1 MPRAILALRQYPL
14 ALLIAAVLFLCSLII
29 ATQSLGVIRSGGGGD
44 DQGSGMGGTGK
55 SGGFG
60 DSGFGGTGGPVPY
73 LGDSGLGDSG
83 NQDSDGTDA
92 QDSDWPAPWFP
103 REVETADIPDDMQ
116 PLIELQRN
124 PPVDPFTQP
133 ATPVNPDTDT
143 LRIQDLA
150 NDERIAPETRRIIEL
165 ANRQDRISSEE
176 PVLEIQATVPDM
188 PSVTELVTE
197 SLALQEPE
205 PEERQSEALQEQP
218 TEEADMDPDRGRPLN
233 SPTLAISEDAD
244 SAEDSDAQPSTEPS
258 IDELRRDTP
267 ERISR
272 PELPPFQ
279 RMRPA
284 VDRASIT
291 PPRPQPMR
299 I

>member
-1 MPRAILALRQYPL
+1 MPRAILALRQYPV

-29 ATQSLGVIRSGGGGD
+29 ATQSMGVIRGGGGD

-60 DSGFGGTGGPVPY
+60 DSGFGGTGGPVPF
-73 LGDSGLGDSG
+73 LGDSGQHELPESDDSA
-83 NQDSDGTDA
+83 TRDA
-92 QDSDWPAPWFP
+92 DWPAPWFP
-103 REVETADIPDDMQ
+103 REVETADIPDEMQ

-133 ATPVNPDTDT
+133 SMPATPEAGT

-150 NDERIAPETRRIIEL
+150 NDNRIAPETRRIIEL
-165 ANRQDRISSEE
+165 ANRPDNAEVEQ
-176 PVLEIQATVPDM
+176 PTLEIQATVPDM
-188 PSVTELVTE
+188 PPVIDVLTE
-197 SLALQEPE
+197 SLALQNRAQEAARQEPAVEELTTEIDE
-205 PEERQSEALQEQP
+205 PRILAFPVL
-218 TEEADMDPDRGRPLN
+218 AN
-233 SPTLAISEDAD
+233 SQDAD
-244 SAEDSDAQPSTEPS
+244 QLDESESQQQPEQDA
-258 IDELRRDTP
+258 DALRRDTP
-267 ERISR
+267 ERINR

>member
-1 MPRAILALRQYPL
+1 MPKAILALRQYPI
-14 ALLIAAVLFLCSLII
+14 ALLVAAAMFLCSLII
-29 ATQSLGVIRSGGGGD
+29 ATQSLGLIRGGGGD

-55 SGGFG
+55 SGSFG

-73 LGDSGLGDSG
+73 LGDSSQQEVQQGDSV
-83 NQDSDGTDA
+83 DGPQA
-92 QDSDWPAPWFP
+92 EWPAPWFP
-103 REVETADIPDDMQ
+103 RELETADIPEEMQ

-133 ATPVNPDTDT
+133 AMPVATDSDA

-150 NDERIAPETRRIIEL
+150 NDNLIAPETRRIIEL
-165 ANRQDRISSEE
+165 ANRQDSTMIEE
-176 PVLEIQATVPDM
+176 ASLEIQATIPEM
-188 PSVTELVTE
+188 PPLVETLTE
-197 SLALQEPE
+197 SLAQQNQRPATESVDAEYLNHEPE
-205 PEERQSEALQEQP
+205 QNDLPPLSVPELA
-218 TEEADMDPDRGRPLN
+218 N
-233 SPTLAISEDAD
+233 SPDTDGMN
-244 SAEDSDAQPSTEPS
+244 EPEGQQAP
-258 IDELRRDTP
+258 DQTNEELRRDTP

-284 VDRASIT
+284 VDRASIK